1 MKKILQTRLAE
12 RRKELGEATTESRVD
27 ELRGAIREL
36 EWALD
41 ALALAE
47 PPVYNFPTPKT
58 PTPGKWFRNYYVPPL
73 PLPLPDLEVQVG
85 PVYSRTDAHGQLRKV
100 EKL

>member
-1 MKKILQTRLAE
+1 MKQILETRLAE

-36 EWALD
+36 EWVIEA
-41 ALALAE
+41 AGLAE
-47 PPVYNFPTPKT
+47 
-58 PTPGKWFRNYYVPPL
+58 
-73 PLPLPDLEVQVG
+73 
-85 PVYSRTDAHGQLRKV
+85 LRKV